1 MNLLNKK
8 VHTQKGETVQKSS
21 KDKMSFEK
29 ALKQLEEI
37 VNKLESGDL
46 GLEDSL
52 ELFEEG
58 IKLSRFCSKKLELAE
73 KKIEMLTKDEK
84 GGNQIIPA
92 DIE

>member
-1 MNLLNKK
+1 M
-8 VHTQKGETVQKSS
+8 QKSS
-21 KDKMSFEK
+21 KDKVSFEK

-37 VNKLESGDL
+37 VHKLESGDL

-52 ELFEEG
+52 KLFEEG

-84 GGNQIIPA
+84 GEQQVIPA

>member
-1 MNLLNKK
+1 
-8 VHTQKGETVQKSS
+8 VQKSS
-21 KDKMSFEK
+21 KDKVSFEK

-37 VNKLESGDL
+37 VHKLESGDL

-52 ELFEEG
+52 QLFEEG

-84 GGNQIIPA
+84 GEKQVIPA
-92 DIE
+92 DIER

>member
-1 MNLLNKK
+1 M
-8 VHTQKGETVQKSS
+8 QKSS
-21 KDKMSFEK
+21 KDKVSFEK

-37 VNKLESGDL
+37 VHKLESGDL

-84 GGNQIIPA
+84 GENQIISA

>member
-1 MNLLNKK
+1 M
-8 VHTQKGETVQKSS
+8 QKSS
-21 KDKMSFEK
+21 KDKVSFEK

-84 GGNQIIPA
+84 GENQIIPA

>member
-1 MNLLNKK
+1 M
-8 VHTQKGETVQKSS
+8 QKCS

-37 VNKLESGDL
+37 VHKLESEDL

-52 ELFEEG
+52 QLFEEG

-73 KKIEMLTKDEK
+73 RKIEMLTKDEK
-84 GGNQIIPA
+84 GEKQVIPA

>member
-1 MNLLNKK
+1 M
-8 VHTQKGETVQKSS
+8 QKSS

-84 GGNQIIPA
+84 GENQIIPA

>member
-1 MNLLNKK
+1 
-8 VHTQKGETVQKSS
+8 VQKSS
-21 KDKMSFEK
+21 KEKMSFEK

-37 VNKLESGDL
+37 VQKLESGDL
-46 GLEDSL
+46 GLENSL

-84 GGNQIIPA
+84 GEKQIIPA

>member
-1 MNLLNKK
+1 
-8 VHTQKGETVQKSS
+8 VQKSS
-21 KDKMSFEK
+21 KDKVSFEK

-37 VNKLESGDL
+37 VHKLESGDL

-52 ELFEEG
+52 QLFEEG

-73 KKIEMLTKDEK
+73 RKIEMLTKDEK
-84 GGNQIIPA
+84 GEKQVIPA

>member
-1 MNLLNKK
+1 M
-8 VHTQKGETVQKSS
+8 QKSS
-21 KDKMSFEK
+21 KDKVSFEK

-84 GGNQIIPA
+84 EENQIIPA